1 MCVKK
6 FFNGCNCVPDD
17 LSYHSPLKGA
27 CYVFLLKSFFALQNH
42 QPMFFSPIEKYL
54 YLLFNLQNHAPH
66 FLWQVVAM
74 YAWRNFS
81 LSKFHILTTKKG
93 SFKIQ
98 NSYFGVFTFPQNI
111 SMCRGLRVFP
121 KENTK
126 LIHAYHPR
134 SPIFLKNFLITIF
147 NSPNVIFN
155 NAQKSFFFSQSL
167 TRINFSFSIGKF
179 LFKKI
184 KLLNQINE

>member
-17 LSYHSPLKGA
+17 LSYHSPLKGT
-27 CYVFLLKSFFALQNH
+27 CYVFLLKSFFA
-42 QPMFFSPIEKYL
+42 
-54 YLLFNLQNHAPH
+54 LQNHAPH

-81 LSKFHILTTKKG
+81 LSKFHILSTKKG